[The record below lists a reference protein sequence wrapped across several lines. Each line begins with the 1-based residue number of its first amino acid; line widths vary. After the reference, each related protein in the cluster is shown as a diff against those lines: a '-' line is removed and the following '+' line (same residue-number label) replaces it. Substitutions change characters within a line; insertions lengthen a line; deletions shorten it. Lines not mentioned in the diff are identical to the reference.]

1 MRSWLPALA
10 EVAWHAGHR
19 GLERP
24 DAVVFGGRTL
34 EVTVEEMSF
43 VGPAVAGLPAR
54 RVFVVRDGSGRRLRI
69 TVDGEGRADVEIEAA
84 G

>member
-1 MRSWLPALA
+1 MHGWHPAVA

-24 DAVVFGGRTL
+24 DAVVFEGRTL
-34 EVTVEEMSF
+34 EVTVEEMSL
-43 VGPAVAGLPAR
+43 VGPAVAGLPAQ
-54 RVFVVRDGSGRRLRI
+54 RVFIVRDGGGRRLRI
-69 TVDGEGRADVEIEAA
+69 TVDAEGRASVEIEAD